1 MTNTRRIGLIGMG
14 EVGQV
19 LANDLHGLGDIKL
32 GAWDR
37 LFAVEGS
44 EPWCAARA
52 LPFLEAASLWPTR
65 STIARFSSAVTADER
80 GAAAAE
86 AAQSLTPTLSD

>member
-1 MTNTRRIGLIGMG
+1 MTNTRRIGLIGLG

-19 LANDLHGLGDIKL
+19 LANDLQRLGGMNL

-44 EPWCAARA
+44 EPWRAARA
-52 LPFLEAASLWPTR
+52 LPFLEAAS
-65 STIARFSSAVTADER
+65 SMADAVDDR
-80 GAAAAE
+80 
-86 AAQSLTPTLSD
+86 